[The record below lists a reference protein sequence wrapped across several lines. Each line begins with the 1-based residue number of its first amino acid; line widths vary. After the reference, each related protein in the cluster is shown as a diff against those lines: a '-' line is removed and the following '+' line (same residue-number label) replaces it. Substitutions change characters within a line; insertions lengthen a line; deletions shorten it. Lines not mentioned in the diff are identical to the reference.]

1 MVVTERSMG
10 ALVVEE
16 GRSSS
21 LIVGGSSTVI
31 GAGSIAIGLV
41 KDQYLWLAVG
51 AVFLFYGVYA
61 LIFSRAHTHRF
72 DRLRRKVV
80 IESRGLWKTERREV
94 PFERIAD
101 VVVEK
106 AGRKNP
112 PSLYV
117 YYVMRD
123 GARIPWA
130 ESYDGAKE
138 ETLEC
143 AQAAREVLEL
153 PPIPISAF

>member
-1 MVVTERSMG
+1 MLVTERSMG

-21 LIVGGSSTVI
+21 LIVGGASTLV
-31 GAGSIAIGLV
+31 GVVLIAIGIA
-41 KDQYLWLAVG
+41 KAQYLWLIVA
-51 AVFLFYGVYA
+51 AVFLYFGVQG
-61 LIFSRAHTHRF
+61 LLFSRARMHRF

-80 IESRGLWKTERREV
+80 IEARGLWKTERREI
-94 PFERIAD
+94 PFESIAD
-101 VVVEK
+101 VVVET

-112 PSLYV
+112 PSLYI

-123 GARIPWA
+123 GERIAWA

-138 ETLEC
+138 ETLAC
-143 AQAAREVLEL
+143 ASAAREVLEL
-153 PPIPISAF
+153 PRLTSPG

>member
-1 MVVTERSMG
+1 MLVTERSMG
-10 ALVVEE
+10 TLVVEE

-21 LIVGGSSTVI
+21 LIVGGASTVI
-31 GAGSIAIGLV
+31 AVVLVAIGLA
-41 KDQYLWLAVG
+41 KDQYLWLFVG
-51 AVFLFYGVYA
+51 AVFLYFGIQG
-61 LIFSRAHTHRF
+61 LLFSRARTHRF

-80 IESRGLWKTERREV
+80 IEARSLRKTEVREI
-94 PFERIAD
+94 PFESIAD

-112 PSLYV
+112 PSLYI

-123 GARIPWA
+123 GERIAWA

-153 PPIPISAF
+153 PPSG